1 MSSKWGG
8 GKLKKL
14 KILCLVLLVLLTT
27 SCGQKEEVINIPT
40 AATSGNLYPLGA
52 ALAKLYNDK
61 IPGIKACNQAS
72 NGGLD
77 NLHLMERKEVQLT
90 FGVSNIVYDA
100 YMGQGLFQGHANKDL
115 RVIAGLY
122 YNPNQIVVRAD
133 RGIESLE
140 DLKGHSFAP
149 GSHGSTTETEC
160 RNHLGL
166 LGLDPDRDLKAQ
178 YLGFSEAGEEIR
190 NGSLDGTWIMAG
202 TPTAAVTELMT
213 TSPVKILSLD
223 PDYLARIQKDYP
235 WYADY
240 TIPKGTYPK
249 QDQDV
254 HTTAIKM
261 LMYTDKDL
269 DDQVVYQMCRVFW
282 ENIQDL
288 QKTIPSLKEVKVD
301 QALEN
306 ISNLPVHPGAM
317 KYYQEI
323 SQKAIDS
330 EE

>member
-1 MSSKWGG
+1 M
-8 GKLKKL
+8 KKL
-14 KILCLVLLVLLTT
+14 KILCLLLLVLLTT

-52 ALAKLYNDK
+52 ALANLYNDK

-166 LGLDPDRDLKAQ
+166 LGLDSGRDLKAQ

-288 QKTIPSLKEVKVD
+288 QKTIPSLKEVRVD